1 MPATLGLLAID
12 SQLTAMI
19 SFTFAAGK
27 QDDATVD
34 TFRGMV
40 QLRSEGRRLANRM
53 ARMLGMRGVRA
64 DVFSPGTPITDD
76 DPWKDPF
83 VYSNIEHW
91 RQGP

>member
-1 MPATLGLLAID
+1 MW
-12 SQLTAMI
+12 Q
-19 SFTFAAGK
+19 FTFAAGK

-40 QLRSEGRRLANRM
+40 QLRIEGRRLANAL

-64 DVFSPGTPITDD
+64 DVFSQGTPILDD
-76 DPWKDPF
+76 DPFGEPF
-83 VYSNIEHW
+83 AYSNAEHW

>member
-1 MPATLGLLAID
+1 
-12 SQLTAMI
+12 MI